1 MNFKLT
7 LGSYFVLITLLFS
20 HFSNAQNDQNQ
31 IDSTGNVGVG
41 IMNPTHKLQV
51 NGNTR
56 IDSALEVRDTA
67 TFRRK
72 VRIEEDVVILGK
84 TFMRDNVVASENL
97 RVQNGFR
104 VDGISHFYNNVFVD
118 STFRVE
124 TLGLFNGNVR
134 VNGQLRSYGT
144 NNFFSTARFHD
155 ELRLLDLTDPS
166 GQNEEGMMF
175 LTGNGKV
182 IRKEMAESNT
192 IDSTDFL
199 FAFDSNGNPKILPF
213 GSIDLM
219 SGAPQGLDCSG
230 ANYEPIW
237 YNDVGKIWTGDPCD
251 ALVGIRT
258 SDPIHP
264 LDVRGITSTSK
275 LLVGKETA
283 DLVALI
289 NGYRESAS
297 PAPLLRLGYFNSGQE
312 EVRVEMTSGGS
323 LVLNHEDV
331 SAQWDHSPVDIYHDG
346 QNIFKVVQN
355 GGIEINHLGNN
366 TQIGAHPIVVNYDG
380 AKILQLESN
389 GLLRAREIMVDLDNW
404 PDYVFE
410 KEYKLLSTDEL
421 RSYID
426 EHQHLPNVPSAR
438 EVEEEGVG
446 LGELN
451 KKLLEKVEE
460 LTLYMLQQQEEIE
473 NLKKEIE
480 ELKEGGE

>member
-1 MNFKLT
+1 MNIKVS
-7 LGSYFVLITLLFS
+7 LGGYFVLITLIFTQ
-20 HFSNAQNDQNQ
+20 FSNAQNDQNQ

-155 ELRLLDLTDPS
+155 ELRLLNLTDTS
-166 GQNEEGMMF
+166 GQNLEALMM

-182 IRKEMAESNT
+182 IRKDIVQQNSLDNNDQILVFGSNGILKT
-192 IDSTDFL
+192 VPPGTDFL
-199 FAFDSNGNPKILPF
+199 SQ
-213 GSIDLM
+213 
-219 SGAPQGLDCSG
+219 APQGLDCSG

-275 LLVGKETA
+275 LLVGKETG
-283 DLVALI
+283 DLTALI
-289 NGYRESAS
+289 NGYRESAAES
-297 PAPLLRLGYFNSGQE
+297 PLLRLGYSNGGQE
-312 EVRVEMTSGGS
+312 DVRMEVTAGGS
-323 LVLNHEDV
+323 LVLNYTDI
-331 SAQWDHSPVDIYHDG
+331 SSQWS
-346 QNIFKVVQN
+346 N
-355 GGIEINHLGNN
+355 
-366 TQIGAHPIVVNYDG
+366 HPIVVNYDG

-473 NLKKEIE
+473 QLKKEIE